1 MGKKILD
8 SKILYAL
15 LSIVLA
21 FGLWLYVASLDG
33 NEKSQPF
40 RNIPV
45 TFVGVDT
52 LEARGLMIV
61 GETPTASVTVRAAPM
76 VLVALSENPISLV
89 VDVSRITEAAEYTMA
104 YTAVLPNSVSSSQV
118 TFESGQT
125 GNVRFTVARYLSREV
140 EVQGQFTGSAAEGYL
155 PGDNDD
161 FLFSP
166 GTVTISGQADL
177 VNQVHHILVT
187 VDGDE
192 LTESIN
198 GEYPFELIGASG
210 DPLEDL
216 NVTCS
221 VETIYTTFPILATA
235 EIPLEVGFITGG
247 GVDESKVDYKLSTD
261 KITVAGSTAA
271 VSAIKEAG
279 AIQLTTLNL
288 ANIRDGDVI
297 TCAIPLA
304 DELTNLSGVTEV
316 TITISLSK
324 SLEIRQ
330 FEVTNI
336 NCTGLPEGWEAS
348 IVTQVLPVEV
358 RGTTALLDELTADNI
373 WVTADLS
380 EINLT
385 PGQQS
390 VPANVYINSVG
401 TAEQIGALGTDYKIV
416 VNLSKK

>member
-1 MGKKILD
+1 MGKKILE

-21 FGLWLYVASLDG
+21 FGIWIYVTSLEG
-33 NEKSQPF
+33 NEKSETF
-40 RNIPV
+40 RNITV
-45 TFVGVDT
+45 TFSGVDT

-61 GETPTASVTVRAAPM
+61 GETPMASVTVSAAPT
-76 VLVALSENPISLV
+76 VLAALFEEPITLV

-104 YTAVLPNSVSSSQV
+104 YTAILPNSVSSSQV

-155 PGDNDD
+155 AGSNDD

-166 GTVTISGQADL
+166 DTVTISGQADL

-187 VDGDE
+187 VDGED

-198 GEYPFELIGASG
+198 GEYSFELIGASG
-210 DPLEDL
+210 DPLENL

-221 VETIYTTFPILATA
+221 VETIYATFPILATA
-235 EIPLEVGFITGG
+235 EIPLEVSFITGG
-247 GVDESKVDYKLSTD
+247 GVDAEHVDYKLSTD
-261 KITVAGSTAA
+261 KIIVAGSEADVA
-271 VSAIKEAG
+271 AIKEAG

-297 TCAIPLA
+297 TCAIPLT

-324 SLEIRQ
+324 SLEIQQ

-336 NCTGLPEGWEAS
+336 NCTGLDDGWEAT
-348 IVTQVLPVEV
+348 IVTQALSVEV
-358 RGTTALLDELTADNI
+358 RGTAALLEELTADNI
-373 WVTADLS
+373 WATADLS
-380 EINLT
+380 GVNLT
-385 PGQQS
+385 SGQQS
-390 VPANVYINSVG
+390 VPVNVYINSVG
-401 TAEQIGALGTDYKIV
+401 TADQIGVLGTDYKIV
-416 VNLSKK
+416 INLSKK